1 MKKLFALILAALM
14 VLSMV
19 ACTNDSKPEQ
29 PDANSPATDT
39 QQSAEPTE
47 TTDPEEKED
56 VAVKGGIL
64 KIATTGDISS
74 MLAHKLRGGTD
85 RAFGCVIFEKLFNFD
100 STGTPYPFLLESYEE
115 DPVNLT
121 YTLHVRKGIKFH
133 DGSDLNA
140 DVVAWNLQLY
150 KDQGVQ
156 SASFLGSVDKIEA
169 IDEYTVVLT
178 LSAWDSLIPVYM
190 AREGGCGYIVSK
202 QAWETYGEDYCKE
215 HPVTTAPF
223 QFVSWEHDTAVKLE
237 KFADYWQGE
246 PNLDGVEICVY
257 NSMLVAQAAMESG
270 EVHAMMNISDT
281 EVVEYLG
288 MLGFNVTLGG
298 IPSSAHTIAFE
309 CIKEGDP
316 FSDIRVRQAASYA
329 LDGSAIGSAIYGEY
343 AKATTQYCLPGTPY
357 YSEDVTGYP
366 YNPEKAKE
374 LLAEAGYPNGFDT
387 VIYVNSQSQIGID
400 VVTIVIEQLAQVG
413 INAEIQLRDNAQYS
427 QLVDGWDGGM
437 LYHAGGIDSGAAA
450 FVSGS
455 YARDLT
461 SGIGLKSFDKPDEL
475 YDVIA
480 EGKAGDAETC
490 QKCFQKAQYIIFEQE
505 CMLKC
510 LYNVL
515 PLAVTAPGLHDS
527 DIGATGGT
535 SSDLWD
541 AWLEQ

>member
-1 MKKLFALILAALM
+1 MKKLIALILAVVM

-19 ACTNDSKPEQ
+19 ACTSDNTPEQ
-29 PDANSPATDT
+29 PDANQPAADT
-39 QQSAEPTE
+39 QQSVEPTE
-47 TTDPEEKED
+47 STVPEDQED
-56 VAVKGGIL
+56 AAVKGGIL
-64 KIATTGDISS
+64 KIAVTGDASS
-74 MLAHKLRGGTD
+74 MLAHKLRGPID
-85 RAFGCVIFEKLFNFD
+85 RTYGCVIFEKLFNFD
-100 STGTPYPFLLESYEE
+100 VNGTPYPFLLESYEE
-115 DPVNLT
+115 DTTNLT
-121 YTLHVRKGIKFH
+121 YTLHVREGIKFH

-150 KDQGVQ
+150 KDQGAQ
-156 SASFLGSVDKIEA
+156 SASFLGNVDKIEA
-169 IDEYTVVLT
+169 TDEYTVVLT
-178 LSAWDSLIPVYM
+178 LSAWDSLLPVYM

-223 QFVSWEHDTAVKLE
+223 QFVSWEHDAVVKLE

-246 PNLDGVEICVY
+246 PNLDGVELCVY

-281 EVVEYLG
+281 EVVDYLG
-288 MLGFNVTLGG
+288 MLGFNVVLGG
-298 IPSSAHTIAFE
+298 IPASAHTIGFE
-309 CIKEGDP
+309 CMKEDDP
-316 FSDIRVRQAASYA
+316 FNDIRVRQAACYA
-329 LDGSAIGSAIYGEY
+329 LDGAAIGEAIYGDY

-357 YSEDVTGYP
+357 YSEDVTGCP

-387 VIYVNSQSQIGID
+387 VIYVNSSNQVGVD
-400 VVTIVIEQLAQVG
+400 TVTIVIEQLKQVG
-413 INAEIQLRDNAQYS
+413 INVEIQLRDNAQYTT
-427 QLVDGWDGGM
+427 LIDGWDGG
-437 LYHAGGIDSGAAA
+437 LIYHSGGIDSGAAA

-455 YARDLT
+455 FARNLT

-475 YDVIA
+475 YDLIDA
-480 EGKAGDAETC
+480 GKAGDVETC
-490 QKCFQKAQYIIFEQE
+490 RESFQKAQYIIFEQE

-510 LYNVL
+510 LYVVM
-515 PLAVTAPGLHDS
+515 PVAVTTPNLHDS